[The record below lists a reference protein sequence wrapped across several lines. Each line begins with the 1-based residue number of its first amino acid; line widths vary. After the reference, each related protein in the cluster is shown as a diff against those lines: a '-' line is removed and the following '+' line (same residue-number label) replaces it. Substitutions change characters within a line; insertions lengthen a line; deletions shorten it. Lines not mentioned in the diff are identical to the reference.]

1 MKKKIVQLIP
11 RLSFGGAEV
20 FCIQLSN
27 ELAKNPDHEVTLIS
41 MYDHGEGML
50 PLSRISDKVQF
61 ISLGKKSGPDV
72 SIPLKLFKALE
83 KIQPDVV
90 HTHMHTLYYSLYA
103 FKKLKKN
110 IKRIH
115 TLHNLAKKESWWIV
129 RQLYQNYFRKK
140 YIIPV
145 SISEEVLITA
155 KKIYGNG
162 ANELIHNGSIPI
174 TKSPMYED
182 AREKIDSLKNNP
194 ETKVFI
200 NVARITK
207 QKNQKLLLESMAALY
222 AEGKN
227 VIAVILGDC
236 LPVDQGIYD
245 QLQSIKP
252 PNVYFLGK
260 VDNIGDYL
268 FQSDAF
274 VLSSFYEGLPISL
287 LESLSV
293 GLVPVCTPVG
303 GVKDVVKESIGFL
316 SGDVSAVSF
325 TDTLKKF
332 MSASQIE
339 VNMKRAACKLL
350 FQNEFS
356 MEQCTTKYEK
366 LYYNQSFN

>member
-27 ELAKNPDHEVTLIS
+27 ELAMDPGNEVFLIS

-50 PLSRISDKVQF
+50 PLSRIHENVQF
-61 ISLGKKSGPDV
+61 ISLGKKSGPDI
-72 SIPLKLFKALE
+72 SIPGKLYKALE

-90 HTHMHTLYYSLYA
+90 HTHMHTLYYSLFAY
-103 FKKLKKN
+103 KKLKKK

-115 TLHNLAKKESWWIV
+115 TLHNLAQKESWWIV

-162 ANELIHNGSIPI
+162 ASELIHNGSIPI
-174 TKSPMYED
+174 TKSPMFEN
-182 AREKIDSLKNNP
+182 AREKIISLKNSP

-207 QKNQKLLLESMAALY
+207 QKNQKLLLESMAQLHT
-222 AEGKN
+222 ENEN
-227 VIAVILGDC
+227 VIAVVLGDC
-236 LPVDQGIYD
+236 LPVDQAIYD
-245 QLQSIKP
+245 QLLSIKP
-252 PNVYFLGK
+252 PNVHFLGK

-268 FQSDAF
+268 FQADAF
-274 VLSSFYEGLPISL
+274 VLSSIYEGLPISL
-287 LESLSV
+287 LESLSI
-293 GLVPVCTPVG
+293 GLVPVCTAVG
-303 GVKDVVKESIGFL
+303 GVKDVVKEHIGFL
-316 SGDVSAVSF
+316 SGEVSTVSF

-332 MSASQIE
+332 ISASQIE
-339 VNMKRAACKLL
+339 IDKKREACKAL
-350 FQNEFS
+350 FQNEYS
-356 MEQCTTKYEK
+356 MEQCAEKYIK
-366 LYYNQSFN
+366 LYFNQ

>member
-27 ELAKNPDHEVTLIS
+27 ELAKNPDNQVFLIS
-41 MYDHGEGML
+41 MYDHAEGML
-50 PLSRISDKVQF
+50 PLSRINEQVQF
-61 ISLGKKSGPDV
+61 ISLGKKSGPDF
-72 SIPLKLFKALE
+72 SIPGKLFKALE

-103 FKKLKKN
+103 YKKLNKN

-115 TLHNLAKKESWWIV
+115 TLHNLAQKESWWIV

-162 ANELIHNGSIPI
+162 ANELIHNGSIPV
-174 TKSPMYED
+174 SRSSMYES

-194 ETKVFI
+194 QTKVLI

-207 QKNQKLLLESMAALY
+207 QKNQKLLLESMAQLH
-222 AEGKN
+222 AETEN
-227 VIAVILGDC
+227 VIAIILGDC
-236 LPVDQGIYD
+236 LPVDQSIYD
-245 QLQSIKP
+245 QLLTFKP
-252 PNVYFLGK
+252 PNVHFLGK

-268 FQSDAF
+268 FQADAF
-274 VLSSFYEGLPISL
+274 VLSSIYEGLPISL
-287 LESLSV
+287 LESLSI
-293 GLVPVCTPVG
+293 GLVPVCTAVG
-303 GVKDVVKESIGFL
+303 GVKDVVKENIGYL
-316 SGDVSAVSF
+316 SEDVSTVTF
-325 TDTLKKF
+325 TTTLKKF
-332 MSASQIE
+332 MSASQAEIDNKKE
-339 VNMKRAACKLL
+339 ACKIL

-356 MEQCTTKYEK
+356 MEQCASKYSK
-366 LYYNQSFN
+366 LYFKQ